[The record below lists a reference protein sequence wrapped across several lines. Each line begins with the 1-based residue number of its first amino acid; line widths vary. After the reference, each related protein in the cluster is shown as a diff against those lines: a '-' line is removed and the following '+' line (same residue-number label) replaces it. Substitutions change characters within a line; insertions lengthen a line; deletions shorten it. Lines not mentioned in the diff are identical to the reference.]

1 VTVAYKK
8 YYRNHFL
15 NCLIRFHSLL
25 LESNAGS
32 NWPYQNGA
40 KALSDSY
47 IMKNTIETTVLQLF
61 DILSM
66 NIYLKMVDLNLPYQ
80 IKKKQLFSK
89 HALNIA

>member
-1 VTVAYKK
+1 
-8 YYRNHFL
+8 
-15 NCLIRFHSLL
+15 
-25 LESNAGS
+25 
-32 NWPYQNGA
+32 
-40 KALSDSY
+40 
-47 IMKNTIETTVLQLF
+47 MKNTIETTVLQLF